1 MSLTNRVSL
10 IGFLGK
16 DAETKSTR
24 NNARFTVLSL
34 ATKRSWKDR
43 QTGEWQSKSTWHR
56 IICWGRL
63 ADYAAGFS
71 KGAHLQMEGEITT
84 RDYTPQSGGKKT
96 ITEVRAIQIA
106 KLTRPKKDG
115 ESAPVQGSRCLTA
128 ALSTGRHRR

>member
-16 DAETKSTR
+16 DAEIKTTH

-43 QTGEWQSKSTWHR
+43 GTGEWQSKSTWHR

-63 ADYAAGFS
+63 ADYAAGLT
-71 KGAHLQMEGEITT
+71 KGAHLQVEGEITT
-84 RDYTPQSGGKKT
+84 REYVQKTSGKKSAEVKKS
-96 ITEVRAIQIA
+96 ITEIRASQIA
-106 KLTRPKKDG
+106 KLTRPNKDG
-115 ESAPVQGSRCLTA
+115 ETHAPGA
-128 ALSTGRHRR
+128 AA